1 MNALKVRLL
10 LFTVAILALFSI
22 SWLLSKN
29 LLGSISVMHAV
40 GLRLWATTAALWL
53 IVAFGTRPPLAS
65 KPLLARMPGFFILS
79 ILGFSLYFVCSFG
92 ALKTLKA
99 SDLTMVLATIPGITY
114 LLGLLTRSLGFS
126 WLKLAGVVIVSV
138 AALAFNTHTGDV
150 SAVSPSGIA
159 LALVAALSYAVYG
172 LLSKR
177 YLKDLPLINSLAWV
191 TLIAAACFVPLFILD
206 PAPLLRLNLEDAL
219 KVLILGAACS
229 APVYVLYQKV
239 LAEGGV
245 LYANA
250 IGLLAPFAVVTGE
263 WLIGSGTTLGAVKIV
278 AMIAVMVGI
287 TLLFMDASGA
297 SGWTFKRR
305 APNQQ
310 VSEEIQ

>member
-1 MNALKVRLL
+1 MSALKGRLL
-10 LFTVAILALFSI
+10 LFTFAILTLFSI

-29 LLGSISVMHAV
+29 LIGSIPVMHAV

-53 IVAFGTRPPLAS
+53 IVAFRERAVWASIPLRS
-65 KPLLARMPGFFILS
+65 KMPGFFLLS
-79 ILGFSLYFVCSFG
+79 ILGFSLYFASSFG

-114 LLGLLTRSLGFS
+114 LLGFLSRSLGFS
-126 WLKLAGVVIVSV
+126 WLKFSGVLIVSA
-138 AALAFNTHTGDV
+138 AALAFNASGNEGG
-150 SAVSPSGIA
+150 AVSPAGIA
-159 LALVAALSYAVYG
+159 LALVAAFSYAVYG

-177 YLKDLPLINSLAWV
+177 YLKDLPLLTSLAWV
-191 TLIAAACFVPLFILD
+191 TLISAMTFVPLFVIE
-206 PAPLLRLNLEDAL
+206 PAPLLALNLNDAL
-219 KVLILGAACS
+219 KVLLLGAACS

-263 WLIGSGTTLGAVKIV
+263 WLIGAGAALSAVKVI
-278 AMIAVMVGI
+278 AMAAAVIGI
-287 TLLFMDASGA
+287 TLLFVDASG
-297 SGWTFKRR
+297 STGWHVKRR
-305 APNQQ
+305 SPDSRL
-310 VSEEIQ
+310 VRK

>member
-1 MNALKVRLL
+1 M
-10 LFTVAILALFSI
+10 
-22 SWLLSKN
+22 
-29 LLGSISVMHAV
+29 
-40 GLRLWATTAALWL
+40 
-53 IVAFGTRPPLAS
+53 
-65 KPLLARMPGFFILS
+65 
-79 ILGFSLYFVCSFG
+79 
-92 ALKTLKA
+92 
-99 SDLTMVLATIPGITY
+99 
-114 LLGLLTRSLGFS
+114 
-126 WLKLAGVVIVSV
+126 
-138 AALAFNTHTGDV
+138 
-150 SAVSPSGIA
+150 
-159 LALVAALSYAVYG
+159 
-172 LLSKR
+172 
-177 YLKDLPLINSLAWV
+177 PLINSLAWV

-305 APNQQ
+305 APNQP

>member
-53 IVAFGTRPPLAS
+53 IVAFRTRPPLDS
-65 KPLLARMPGFFILS
+65 KSLLARMPRFFILS

-126 WLKLAGVVIVSV
+126 WLKLMGVVIVSV
-138 AALAFNTHTGDV
+138 AALAFNTYTGDV

-191 TLIAAACFVPLFILD
+191 TLIAAVCFVPLFILD
-206 PAPLLRLNLEDAL
+206 PAPLLLLKPEDAL

-263 WLIGSGTTLGAVKIV
+263 WLIGSSTTLGAAKIV

-287 TLLFMDASGA
+287 TMLFMDASGV

-305 APNQQ
+305 PPNQP
-310 VSEEIQ
+310 VSEEIK

>member
-29 LLGSISVMHAV
+29 LLGSISVKHAV

-53 IVAFGTRPPLAS
+53 VVAFSSRPPLDS
-65 KPLLARMPGFFILS
+65 KSLLARMPGFFILS

-126 WLKLAGVVIVSV
+126 WFKLVGVLIVSV
-138 AALAFNTHTGDV
+138 AALAFNTYSNV

-191 TLIAAACFVPLFILD
+191 TLIAAVCFVPLFILD
-206 PAPLLRLNLEDAL
+206 PAPLLLLKPEDAL

-263 WLIGSGTTLGAVKIV
+263 WLIGSGTTLGAAKIV

-287 TLLFMDASGA
+287 TMLFMDASGV

-305 APNQQ
+305 PPNQP
-310 VSEEIQ
+310 VSEEIK